1 MLQAIIKDK
10 KIMDIII
17 QSIGFTASENLEELV
32 KERVSKIE
40 NYGKVIRANVKL
52 FQGSKRDSKDNY
64 CEIRLE
70 IPGNDLFV
78 KKNNQ
83 SFETAIIETVDALQH
98 VMIKEKEK
106 RIDKRRGG

>member
-1 MLQAIIKDK
+1 
-10 KIMDIII
+10 MDIII
-17 QSIGFTASENLEELV
+17 QSLGFIASENLEAFV
-32 KERVSKIE
+32 KERVGKLE
-40 NYGKVIRANVKL
+40 NYGKIIRANVKL

-70 IPGNDLFV
+70 VTGNDLFV

-83 SFETAIIETVDALQH
+83 SFETATIEATDALQH

-106 RIDKRRGG
+106 RIDKRRRG